1 VWCQF
6 ELRHIKFS
14 FRGQLYELVVRHF
27 AAQFLSV
34 VSVWIVR
41 LGFGRTPKLDAVGYA
56 DMVFWLNM
64 LRAAAE
70 RARYEALGEPS
81 TTRWG

>member
-1 VWCQF
+1 M
-6 ELRHIKFS
+6 
-14 FRGQLYELVVRHF
+14 
-27 AAQFLSV
+27 

-41 LGFGRTPKLDAVGYA
+41 LGFGRTPKLDAVGDA
-56 DMVFWLNM
+56 GLGIWLDM